1 MDLEIEKLLTL
12 IAERAQLSEG
22 IEGVRSI
29 LLTMYRFPSLKNKKV
44 AQKTGI
50 AIPSLA
56 AVRNELVKADIIERR
71 NLLGQKG
78 REWVKSNLNL
88 KFDYDPLP
96 GNFENIIK
104 EFLVNILLSD
114 EFSYLNNIK
123 NYLDNRP
130 SPEFALD
137 QSHADFST
145 VVKKTLYLLKK
156 GDIEG
161 RGIIFLGDDDFIS
174 LAVGMTK
181 LANEITVVD
190 IDDRVLN
197 FLSKTARKL
206 SLNNFNVL
214 HHDLREPI
222 PKNILNKYDIAV
234 MDPPYTNEGLRLF
247 LKRAKQVLKSNI
259 TINNKNYPIVGKKC
273 VLSFGNKPPN
283 EMQKLQL
290 SILDHGFIITEML
303 PDFNHYKGA
312 SIIGQFSHLYYLQTV
327 ADPGSKYKFRFAS
340 GPIYTSEVK
349 KKSKPPFLP
358 VGFHFIGELRFIQQ
372 KTLLNNDLIQKIF
385 INSLLSANLTVLD
398 IYHHNYQPF
407 GYSAIAVLETS
418 HAAIHTWPEHGYI
431 SIDIFICDEF
441 TKGLQVIRYLKEKL
455 KPEKAE
461 FFYIERGNESMM
473 TYKPV
478 DLGGN

>member
-1 MDLEIEKLLTL
+1 MQSKTERTLAL
-12 IAERAQLSEG
+12 IAEKANLSEG
-22 IEGVRSI
+22 SEGVRSI
-29 LLTMYRFPSLKNKKV
+29 LLTMFRFPSLKNKKV
-44 AQKTGI
+44 SQKTGI
-50 AIPSLA
+50 AIPTLA
-56 AVRNELVKADIIERR
+56 ALRNELVKAGIIEKK
-71 NLLGQKG
+71 NYLGEQG

-88 KFDYDPLP
+88 KFEYDPLP
-96 GNFENIIK
+96 ENFDNAIREIP
-104 EFLVNILLSD
+104 E
-114 EFSYLNNIK
+114 EFSYLYEMENF
-123 NYLDNRP
+123 LENRP

-145 VVKKTLYLLKK
+145 VLKKTLYLLKK

-161 RGIIFLGDDDFIS
+161 RRLIFLGDDDFIS

-190 IDDRVLN
+190 IDDRILN
-197 FLSKTARKL
+197 FLSKTARRL
-206 SLNNFNVL
+206 SLKNFKVT
-214 HHDLREPI
+214 HHDLRDPI
-222 PKNILNKYDIAV
+222 PKNIANKYDVVV
-234 MDPPYTNEGLRLF
+234 MDPPYTNEGLRLY
-247 LKRAKQVLKSNI
+247 LKGAKQTLKSV
-259 TINNKNYPIVGKKC
+259 INVDGKNYSVVGKKC

-283 EMQKLQL
+283 EMQNLEL

-327 ADPGSKYKFRFAS
+327 AEPQNKYKISFLT

-349 KKSKPPFLP
+349 KRKKPPFIP
-358 VGFHFIGELRFIQQ
+358 VGFHFIGELRFSEQNS
-372 KTLLNNDLIQKIF
+372 LLNNDFIQEIF
-385 INSLLSANLTVLD
+385 INSLLTANLIIID
-398 IYHHNYQPF
+398 IYQHKYQPF
-407 GYSAIAVLETS
+407 GFSAIAVLQTS

-441 TKGLQVIRYLKEKL
+441 TKGLHVVRYLKERL

-473 TYKPV
+473 AYKPV
-478 DLGGN
+478 DLG

>member
-1 MDLEIEKLLTL
+1 MIEEAEKVLTL
-12 IAERAQLSEG
+12 VAEKAKLAEG

-44 AQKTGI
+44 SQKTGI
-50 AIPSLA
+50 AIPTLA
-56 AVRNELVKADIIERR
+56 AVRSELVKAGIIEKK
-71 NLLGQKG
+71 NLLGERG
-78 REWVKSNLNL
+78 RGWVRSNLNL

-96 GNFENIIK
+96 RNFENIIK

-114 EFSYLNNIK
+114 EFSYLNDIK

-145 VVKKTLYLLKK
+145 VLKKTLYLLKK

-161 RGIIFLGDDDFIS
+161 RRIIFLGDDDFIS
-174 LAVGMTK
+174 LAVGLTK

-190 IDDRVLN
+190 IDDRVLK
-197 FLSKTARKL
+197 FLSNTASKL
-206 SLNNFNVL
+206 SLKNFNVL
-214 HHDLREPI
+214 HHDLRESI
-222 PKNILNKYDIAV
+222 PKNVLNKYDVVV

-259 TINNKNYPIVGKKC
+259 IINNKNYPTVGKKC

-303 PDFNHYKGA
+303 PGFNHYKGA

-327 ADPGSKYKFRFAS
+327 AEPGSKYKLSFAP

-349 KKSKPPFLP
+349 RKSTPPFLP
-358 VGFHFIGELRFIQQ
+358 VGFHFIGELRFLKQ
-372 KTLLNNDLIQKIF
+372 KTLLNNDLIQKVF
-385 INSLLSANLTVLD
+385 INSLLSANLTILD

-407 GYSAIAVLETS
+407 GYSAIAVLQTS

-441 TKGLQVIRYLKEKL
+441 IKGLHIIRYLKEKF

-473 TYKPV
+473 KYKKV
-478 DLGGN
+478 DLG